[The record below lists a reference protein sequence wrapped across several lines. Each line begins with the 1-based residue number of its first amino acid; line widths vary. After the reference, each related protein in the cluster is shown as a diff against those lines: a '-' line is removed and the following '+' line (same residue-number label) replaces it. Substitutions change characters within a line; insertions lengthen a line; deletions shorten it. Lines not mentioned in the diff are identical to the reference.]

1 MKHVMKSLKHNGIFV
16 PPYDLKGF
24 SIKIQGQTIK
34 LTEKSEPMAM
44 AWSRRVLSTTIPP
57 PDKVFT
63 KNFMKEFLEQLKNEN
78 PQANYFEH
86 FYPKI
91 PCQHR

>member
-24 SIKIQGQTIK
+24 SVKIQGQTIK

-44 AWSRRVLSTTIPP
+44 AWSTQSSINHHTTARQGIY
-57 PDKVFT
+57 K
-63 KNFMKEFLEQLKNEN
+63 KLYER
-78 PQANYFEH
+78 
-86 FYPKI
+86 I
-91 PCQHR
+91 S